1 MKNSSDAIVDELN
14 MISAN
19 VREKFGSLSA
29 EQINWKPAA
38 DSWSVGQCLE
48 HLIKSNELYFGEFE
62 KLAAGTRKNSFVEIW
77 SPAKFFAGKLL
88 ISSLK
93 KDGQKVK
100 TIPSMVPPSEI
111 DGRIVETFAEHN
123 ADVAAKIKA
132 AENADWR
139 TTVITSPFMKA
150 ITYRLGDALEI
161 MIEHEKRH
169 IRQASRV
176 AQAEEFPAS

>member
-1 MKNSSDAIVDELN
+1 MKNPIDAIVSELN
-14 MISAN
+14 QISAD

-29 EQINWKPAA
+29 AQLNWKPAE

-48 HLIKSNELYFGEFE
+48 HLIRSNGLYFGEFE
-62 KLAAGTRKNSFVEIW
+62 KLAAGTRKNSFVETW

-88 ISSLK
+88 ISSLR

-111 DGRIVETFAEHN
+111 DGRIVEIFAEHN

-132 AENADWR
+132 VENADWR
-139 TTVITSPFMKA
+139 KTIITSPFMKA
-150 ITYRLGDALEI
+150 ITYRFGDALEI

-169 IRQASRV
+169 IRQAERV
-176 AQAEEFPAS
+176 TQTEEFPEA